1 MFNCPSCK
9 TDLNRG
15 RNSVGV
21 FWECPSCHG
30 KAITLETAGKTVPR
44 NIISTLV
51 QKAKLGTFPQKRQC
65 VSCERLMNE
74 IPITHENK
82 VTCLDVCPVCRLI
95 WFDMSEYES
104 VSTIQIEEKGKD
116 ISPRTR
122 EMLALADITKINEIA
137 EVKDIQYKWY
147 SRRHGLLG
155 IIFEI
160 YRSS

>member
-1 MFNCPSCK
+1 
-9 TDLNRG
+9 
-15 RNSVGV
+15 
-21 FWECPSCHG
+21 
-30 KAITLETAGKTVPR
+30 
-44 NIISTLV
+44 
-51 QKAKLGTFPQKRQC
+51 
-65 VSCERLMNE
+65 
-74 IPITHENK
+74 
-82 VTCLDVCPVCRLI
+82 
-95 WFDMSEYES
+95 MSEYES